1 MTKRAMLLGLFAVLF
16 ICGTG
21 YINDRVLNLESIS
34 NGHQL
39 PILVIG
45 ILMLVVIAINPL
57 LGRRRLR
64 SAELALIVT
73 VSACSCGIPGRA
85 LMEQFAQIVVMPYHW
100 ERITPGWQSKNMLQY
115 FPAGSL
121 VDPEPQDE
129 VVNRFVTGSDR
140 ASQSATSF
148 HEWLGIKLGQVPW
161 KQWRPPLLTWL
172 PMIFLTTI
180 AMACMGLI
188 VHRQWA
194 DHEHLQYPIADF
206 TNAIL
211 AQDEGKVYNQLLRNK
226 RFWLGFAIVLAIRV
240 NNGLY
245 QWFPETMIP
254 VKMTHSLWPFA
265 SKWPALYR
273 NPWAYG
279 LMRIEFFPLVTA
291 FAFFLSSEISF
302 TLGVS
307 QILWACFCIPV
318 VGLGISMNTDYDIGG
333 WQGWHRAGS
342 YTAFT
347 IMLLYSG
354 RHYYLGVL
362 KEALF
367 LGKLR
372 LRRYTPEVSSAG
384 RSAPGAATAMR
395 IFMLSCLG
403 LFLLTVRLGL
413 SWPIAIGVIALMLMT
428 FLVVARISAET
439 GMFFIQPG
447 WQPFGALMALF
458 GAFAL
463 GPTAIVI
470 SALFCAVLCIDQ
482 CQALL
487 PYLINGLKLGDR
499 TRISPVTMTRAV
511 LVTYLIGIL
520 VAVFTVIIVSYDFG
534 TPVQYHW
541 SYQRMPTLPFRAAEP
556 ALLQLKATGTLEAS
570 EALTGWQRI
579 LAIKPSPAF
588 LWAAGMGFVGVIL
601 FSVLRLR
608 LRWWPLHP
616 CMFLIWATYPI
627 TVMSHAILF
636 GWLIKKLCVRFGGNR
651 LVLKLK
657 PLAVGVIAADIV
669 GALIFMI
676 AGAVYFF
683 VTGDQPKSYR
693 YFPR

>member
-1 MTKRAMLLGLFAVLF
+1 MTMRAMLLGLLAVFF
-16 ICGTG
+16 ICGGG

-45 ILMLVVIAINPL
+45 ILMLVVSVVNPL
-57 LGRRRLR
+57 LRRWRLR

-73 VSACSCGIPGRA
+73 LSACACGIPGRA
-85 LMEQFAQIVVMPYHW
+85 LMEHFAQIVVMPYHW

-115 FPAGSL
+115 FPAGAL

-129 VVNRFVTGSDR
+129 VINRFVTGSDKALQPA
-140 ASQSATSF
+140 ASF
-148 HEWLGIKLGQVPW
+148 REWLAVKLGQVPW
-161 KQWRPPLLTWL
+161 QQWRPPLLTWL
-172 PMIFLTTI
+172 PLIFLTTI
-180 AMACMGLI
+180 AMASMGLL

-211 AQDEGKVYNQLLRNK
+211 TQDEGQAYNQLFRNK
-226 RFWLGFAIVLAIRV
+226 RFWLGFAIVLAIRL

-245 QWFPETMIP
+245 QWFPDQLIP

-265 SKWPALYR
+265 AKWPALHR

-291 FAFFLSSEISF
+291 FAFFLSSEIAF
-302 TLGVS
+302 TLGIS

-347 IMLLYSG
+347 LMLLYSG

-367 LGKLR
+367 LGKLS
-372 LRRYTPEVSSAG
+372 LRRQAATLSTAG
-384 RSAPGAATAMR
+384 RTAPGAATAMR
-395 IFMLSCLG
+395 ILMLCCLG
-403 LFLLTVRLGL
+403 LFLLSLRLDL
-413 SWPIAIGVIALMLMT
+413 SWPIAIAVIALMLMT

-447 WQPFGALMALF
+447 WQPFGALIALF
-458 GAFAL
+458 GAFAI

-487 PYLINGLKLGDR
+487 PYLINGLKLGDKANIR
-499 TRISPVTMTRAV
+499 PVVMTRAV
-511 LVTYLIGIL
+511 LGSYLLGIIVAL
-520 VAVFTVIIVSYDFG
+520 VTVIVVSYDFG

-541 SYQRMPTLPFRAAEP
+541 SYYRLPTLPFRAAEP
-556 ALLQLKATGTLEAS
+556 VLLQLQATGTLEAS
-570 EALTGWQRI
+570 EALSGWQRI

-588 LWAAGMGFVGVIL
+588 LWAAGMGFGGVLL

-608 LRWWPLHP
+608 LHSWPLHP

-627 TVMSHAILF
+627 TVMSHAILL

-657 PLAVGVIAADIV
+657 PLAVGIIAADIV
-669 GALIFMI
+669 GALVFMI
-676 AGAVYFF
+676 AGAIYFF